1 MQRHQQEVF
10 DRLGALTKTK
20 VNWEPSDAARD
31 SAMAKISKEA
41 AFYDRNRSKYRTTI
55 TATTTTVKLLLLL
68 LLLLQYCIPLVLLL
82 VLLGYH

>member
-1 MQRHQQEVF
+1 MLTAPLAVLYDVYCCMMQHRTQEVF

-41 AFYDRNRSKYRTTI
+41 AFYDRNRSK
-55 TATTTTVKLLLLL
+55 
-68 LLLLQYCIPLVLLL
+68 
-82 VLLGYH
+82 

>member
-1 MQRHQQEVF
+1 MQEVF

-41 AFYDRNRSKYRTTI
+41 AFYDRNRSK
-55 TATTTTVKLLLLL
+55 
-68 LLLLQYCIPLVLLL
+68 
-82 VLLGYH
+82 

>member
-1 MQRHQQEVF
+1 VLLYGTHLQEVF

-41 AFYDRNRSKYRTTI
+41 AFYDRNRSEYHTI
-55 TATTTTVKLLLLL
+55 IILFYLFHYSYCYCATG
-68 LLLLQYCIPLVLLL
+68 Q
-82 VLLGYH
+82 